1 MVEIKPQDQELG
13 FDGTNI
19 EQFLESYQLAAEWD
33 GASEYDMAH
42 QICFFMCTEE
52 LMDVVE
58 VMDGYEDHDWTTLKV
73 SMLAYWKPV
82 DEHQFTLQDLDVLLR
97 YWSEK
102 EGIAPAED
110 YPFFCESF
118 ETIVSFLLRNNDRIG
133 LEEIQ
138 DLCYEAF
145 SVVLKSVHGSSSDS
159 IPNRINHEINLHT
172 TADSITCLTTH
183 PTGFRDALSKPA
195 LDLDRS
201 HQQVEPRPFVQASE
215 EPREAIVL
223 LLPPVPSPI
232 QPSLFQSEAC
242 LETDVEN
249 DHLDALDS
257 SLHEFPNPQV
267 PDIPIFEL
275 LTINPSVKEENKIL
289 ASRHQV
295 KRNLE
300 DSVACFIHLASGH
313 NISASD
319 SHSPYPIDLL
329 HEECGEDHN
338 YFIDQLDP
346 SSCSFDT
353 QSQDNNLVE
362 DLNIIRIPV
371 NLKFFPS
378 DLVIPLEGSLRDEN
392 KLPMFCFEEEDT
404 SFSNHFSD
412 FELKTDQDPSFQ
424 DSLQD
429 PQQDKNQLLSFHLKN
444 KDSFQEPASSFQDR
458 PRNEGKLLL
467 FQVVGGQGTAV
478 GCQRSGKKGL
488 ISLEAKR
495 LEVSPLLSV
504 HLRVDTS
511 QVVKTLRPATFV
523 SHAWPPFSFNR
534 MDLFLPTIVD
544 HRGKIGQPSFQLE
557 KVVKL
562 FQEHGQEELRD
573 EDKLTLSHRKREFS
587 VPEIPQAWTFWPN
600 EFSLLIGD
608 LSQSIHRLV
617 VVKTSGGTLRSC
629 YPPTVAFQFM
639 NKIYRSELA
648 LTESYLDLEDQ
659 HSLLDTLSCSQDSN
673 LQKQP
678 NIIMKFRPVLIFINL
693 ILPRGSFNPH
703 LDHLLCVLLDR
714 LASRN
719 DLTSNIKSHGLSAT
733 FTQDRGSQPPLIYH
747 SSLLSSFSQNDP
759 IESVVPISSDYLIL
773 LAFSKE
779 TGHSLVWNRS
789 GIGPDHVFPSGEW
802 LRNEDKLLSFHWNSR
817 GSIFEEAL
825 LTKIFIFVFWSIG
838 GPLSKSWS
846 IIKVGKSSTKL
857 VVHRHPISIAINHR
871 RGQ

>member
-1 MVEIKPQDQELG
+1 
-13 FDGTNI
+13 
-19 EQFLESYQLAAEWD
+19 
-33 GASEYDMAH
+33 
-42 QICFFMCTEE
+42 
-52 LMDVVE
+52 
-58 VMDGYEDHDWTTLKV
+58 MDGYEDHDWTTLKV

-138 DLCYEAF
+138 DL
-145 SVVLKSVHGSSSDS
+145 S
-159 IPNRINHEINLHT
+159 
-172 TADSITCLTTH
+172 DSITCLTTH

-346 SSCSFDT
+346 SS
-353 QSQDNNLVE
+353 
-362 DLNIIRIPV
+362 
-371 NLKFFPS
+371 FFPS

-458 PRNEGKLLL
+458 PRNKGKLLL

-478 GCQRSGKKGL
+478 GCQRSGKKG
-488 ISLEAKR
+488 
-495 LEVSPLLSV
+495 
-504 HLRVDTS
+504 
-511 QVVKTLRPATFV
+511 
-523 SHAWPPFSFNR
+523 FN
-534 MDLFLPTIVD
+534 
-544 HRGKIGQPSFQLE
+544 
-557 KVVKL
+557 
-562 FQEHGQEELRD
+562 
-573 EDKLTLSHRKREFS
+573 
-587 VPEIPQAWTFWPN
+587 IP
-600 EFSLLIGD
+600 
-608 LSQSIHRLV
+608 
-617 VVKTSGGTLRSC
+617 GG
-629 YPPTVAFQFM
+629 
-639 NKIYRSELA
+639 
-648 LTESYLDLEDQ
+648 
-659 HSLLDTLSCSQDSN
+659 
-673 LQKQP
+673 
-678 NIIMKFRPVLIFINL
+678 
-693 ILPRGSFNPH
+693 
-703 LDHLLCVLLDR
+703 
-714 LASRN
+714 
-719 DLTSNIKSHGLSAT
+719 
-733 FTQDRGSQPPLIYH
+733 
-747 SSLLSSFSQNDP
+747 
-759 IESVVPISSDYLIL
+759 
-773 LAFSKE
+773 KE
-779 TGHSLVWNRS
+779 TR
-789 GIGPDHVFPSGEW
+789 
-802 LRNEDKLLSFHWNSR
+802 
-817 GSIFEEAL
+817 
-825 LTKIFIFVFWSIG
+825 
-838 GPLSKSWS
+838 SKS
-846 IIKVGKSSTKL
+846 
-857 VVHRHPISIAINHR
+857 PP
-871 RGQ
+871 